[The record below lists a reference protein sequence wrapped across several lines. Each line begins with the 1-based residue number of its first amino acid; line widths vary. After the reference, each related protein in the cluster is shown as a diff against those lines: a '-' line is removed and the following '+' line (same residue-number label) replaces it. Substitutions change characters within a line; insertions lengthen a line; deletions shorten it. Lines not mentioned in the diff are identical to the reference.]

1 MKPNDIA
8 TQVAAEVHAD
18 RLWGAAQCIADYCGL
33 NVRVSAQTER
43 RKVLPVV
50 QSYVHQLLNGNY
62 MAEAAKIL
70 WSPNQFT
77 PEPQSVKDIWNLF
90 DTSDHGLIM
99 GAASMGKSY
108 SLGVRLF
115 LEWIRDPEWTGIRVL
130 GPSEDHLEQNLF
142 SHLVALHTQATLPM
156 PGTVGDLFI
165 GMDRRNQTASIRGIV
180 IPKGNVKKAGRLQ
193 GGKRKPRPEPH
204 PIFGP
209 LSRMFIFC
217 DEFENIPMG
226 IWHDIDNVLSLVSGD
241 GGFKLFGAYNPTNLG
256 DEVAKRAEP
265 VFGWNALDED
275 KHFRWKSARGWDVLR
290 LDGQKCENVIQNK
303 IIYPGL
309 QTRSGLELIAQN
321 AGGTDSPGFMTMGRG
336 MYPKQGTKISII
348 PAGMLAKMIGEFIWM
363 DEPIPVGAADL
374 ALDGGDDATY
384 TLGKWGM
391 ATGVKYPPSLEFP
404 QGRTVMF
411 KDPKGHVIPRWGLQ
425 AESQFPLPPGD
436 TVAMKTSI
444 IDINKKA
451 GVRPDYFA
459 CDRTGHGAGVAD
471 LVRFEWSGAIHD
483 VNYSEGASKEKLMM
497 EDTKTCEEQYER
509 MFSELWFGLRM
520 WGEFGYLMLSPKLDM
535 SKLNQQLT
543 QRQFRTGTKTKVES
557 KKDYKTRGFKSP
569 DEADSL
575 TLFVFAA
582 RKGSGVIPSMK
593 GGAAVPGNP
602 WEEDWPMAGMIGGA
616 RIDPSNQSDF
626 LRTDP
631 DEIRDIWDRMKEVPI
646 L

>member
-1 MKPNDIA
+1 MGSFPA
-8 TQVAAEVHAD
+8 QLTTVVAQEVHSD
-18 RLWGAAQCIADYCGL
+18 SIWRAAQAISEYCRL
-33 NVRVSAQTER
+33 NTRVTAQTER
-43 RKVLPVV
+43 KKYLPIV
-50 QSYVHQLLNGNY
+50 QTYVHQLLSSNA
-62 MAEAAKIL
+62 MADAARIL

-77 PEPQSVKDIWNLF
+77 PEPGSVGAIWNLF
-90 DTSDHGLIM
+90 DTSDHGLIL

-115 LEWIRDPEWTGIRVL
+115 LEWVKDPEWTGIRVI

-142 SHLVALHTQATLPM
+142 SHLVGLHSQATLPM
-156 PGTVGDLFI
+156 PGLVGDLFI
-165 GMDRRNQTASIRGIV
+165 GMDRRNQTSSIRGIV

-193 GGKRKPRPEPH
+193 GGHRKPRLLIH
-204 PIFGP
+204 PIYGP
-209 LSRMFIFC
+209 LSRMFIFI
-217 DEFENIPMG
+217 DEIENVPMG
-226 IWHDIDNVLSLVSGD
+226 IWHDVDNVLSNISGD
-241 GGFKLFGAYNPTNLG
+241 GGFKIFGAYNPTNLG

-265 VFGWNALDED
+265 TFGWNALDEEV
-275 KHFRWKSARGWDVLR
+275 HFRWKSSRGWDVLR
-290 LDGQKCENVIQNK
+290 IDAELCENVIQDK
-303 IIYPGL
+303 IVYPGL

-321 AGGTDSPGFMTMGRG
+321 AGGTDAPGYLTMGRG

-363 DEPIPVGAADL
+363 DPPIPVGAADL
-374 ALDGGDDATY
+374 ALDGGDSATY

-391 ATGVKYPPSLEFP
+391 ATGIKFPPSLEFP

-411 KDPKGHVIPRWGLQ
+411 KDSKGHVTPRWGLL
-425 AESQFPLPPGD
+425 AESQFPLPPGE

-444 IDINKKA
+444 LDINKKA
-451 GVRPDYFA
+451 GVRPEYFA

-471 LVRFEWSGAIHD
+471 LIRFEWSGAIHD
-483 VNYSEGASKEKLMM
+483 VNYSSGASIEKLMQ

-520 WGEFGYLMLSPKLDM
+520 WGEFGYLLISPKVDL
-535 SKLNQQLT
+535 SKLTQQLT
-543 QRQFRTGTKTKVES
+543 QRQFRTGLKTKVES
-557 KKDYKTRGFKSP
+557 KKDYKLRGFKSP

-593 GGAAVPGNP
+593 GDAIVPNSV
-602 WEEDWPMAGMIGGA
+602 WEEDWPGQGMTGGCK
-616 RIDPSNQSDF
+616 IDVSNQSDF

-631 DEIRDIWDRMKEVPI
+631 EDMSI